1 MKYVLSANACLSVSL
16 CALRWHDKPFRVDT
30 TFLLSNS
37 LDRSM
42 INGNDG
48 LINDIKGRIYVIHD
62 YKPSETVSLI
72 ILSMACLYEK
82 IIW

>member
-1 MKYVLSANACLSVSL
+1 MKYVLSTNACLSVSL
-16 CALRWHDKPFRVDT
+16 CALRWNDKPFRVDT

-48 LINDIKGRIYVIHD
+48 LINDKQSYQR
-62 YKPSETVSLI
+62 
-72 ILSMACLYEK
+72 
-82 IIW
+82 

>member
-1 MKYVLSANACLSVSL
+1 MKYVLSTNACLSVSL
-16 CALRWHDKPFRVDT
+16 RWNDKPFRVDT

-48 LINDIKGRIYVIHD
+48 LINDKRL
-62 YKPSETVSLI
+62 YKR
-72 ILSMACLYEK
+72 
-82 IIW
+82 